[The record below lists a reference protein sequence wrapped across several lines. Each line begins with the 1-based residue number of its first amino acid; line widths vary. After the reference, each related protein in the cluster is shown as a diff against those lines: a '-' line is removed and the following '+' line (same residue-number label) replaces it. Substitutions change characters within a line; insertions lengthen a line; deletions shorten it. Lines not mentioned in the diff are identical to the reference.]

1 MQNYVRN
8 ETKKI
13 IQKSNSVAIVK
24 ITEVSL
30 TNGFAKFPGTKI
42 FCKLLYGEQEYMN
55 RNRNPALNFSI
66 FEIKL
71 KDSENIH
78 LKVFTKSLLV
88 KEKEVGGCVFDSQ
101 DFEERVVKKQLFS
114 MDNQVGNI
122 EAVLSTFNDNPTI
135 STQSTCNSLDMRDD
149 YPKDTTHLDLN
160 FFKPMN
166 ILTHF
171 PDKENF
177 SDSSFEQSSPQRII
191 EYIQKVS
198 EKKLKV
204 LTEHKDL
211 ENLSKNFEQRIE
223 KISSQ
228 KKRLGLESVKLLEE
242 RQKLEKVIKT
252 LNHEFYQVK
261 REQFRNKTHKNL
273 IQRTKNRVACN
284 LISLQKQS
292 RPFLANKENL
302 DYSILGLSE
311 SVRPINPRDSPVPDE
326 HFIS

>member
-8 ETKKI
+8 ETKNI

-24 ITEVSL
+24 ITDVSL

-42 FCKLLYGEQEYMN
+42 FCKLIYGEQEYIN
-55 RNRNPALNFSI
+55 RNRNPGLNFSI

-71 KDSENIH
+71 KDSQEIH
-78 LKVFTKSLLV
+78 LKVFTKSLLLE
-88 KEKEVGGCVFDSQ
+88 EKEVGGCVFDSQ
-101 DFEERVVKKQLFS
+101 DFEERVIKKQIFS

-149 YPKDTTHLDLN
+149 YPKDNTHLDLN

-177 SDSSFEQSSPQRII
+177 SDLSFEQSSPQHII
-191 EYIQKVS
+191 DYIQKVS
-198 EKKLKV
+198 EKKLKI
-204 LTEHKDL
+204 LTERKDL
-211 ENLSKNFEQRIE
+211 ENLSNNLKERIE

-228 KKRLGLESVKLLEE
+228 KKHLGQESGKLIEE
-242 RQKLEKVIKT
+242 RQKLENVVKT
-252 LNHEFYQVK
+252 LNSEFYQVK
-261 REQFRNKTHKNL
+261 REQFRNKAHKNL
-273 IQRTKNRVACN
+273 IQKTKTRVGCN
-284 LISLQKQS
+284 LISLQKQP
-292 RPFLANKENL
+292 RPFVTNKENL
-302 DYSILGLSE
+302 DYSVLGLSE
-311 SVRPINPRDSPVPDE
+311 SVRPVNPRDSPVPDE